1 MRRLRLCGGGCNEQ
15 DAQLVL
21 HTDSRLFD
29 WPLDGLFDLGKSMN
43 REDIIRMAREAGL
56 HIATDVKWMPIIGL
70 EYAEKFAAL
79 VLANNPP
86 QSSMAWQEGYAS
98 GMARERERFTE
109 VLRQLHDSYSLASDS
124 NAIKSRGQA

>member
-1 MRRLRLCGGGCNEQ
+1 
-15 DAQLVL
+15 
-21 HTDSRLFD
+21 
-29 WPLDGLFDLGKSMN
+29 MN
-43 REDIIRMAREAGL
+43 KEDIIHMAQEAGFGNYTFEAL
-56 HIATDVKWMPIIGL
+56 SMF
-70 EYAEKFAAL
+70 ERFAAL

-124 NAIKSRGQA
+124 NFIQARGQA